1 MNADR
6 RTVVLYNP
14 WADFGTM
21 PLALLA
27 IGSHLDPAR
36 YDVRIHDGRLSADPL
51 PALLADLDGAVCL
64 GVTVLTGQPIRDAMK
79 ITRAVKAARPDLP
92 IVWGGWHPSMFATE
106 CFAEP
111 AVDYTVQAQGEVTFS
126 ELVEAL
132 AEGRA
137 EAGIAGSTSRVD
149 GQPRRQ
155 PPRAL
160 ADLNELRPHNYE
172 LIDTEAYF
180 ALKGKRQLDYISSQ
194 GCYFRCAFCADP
206 FVYQRKWTALEP
218 ARMGDELERWWRRW
232 RFDDVN
238 FQDETFF
245 TRPDRVR
252 AIAEE
257 FLRRGLPISWAGT
270 MRADQG
276 ARMDDET
283 FALCKRAGLRRVLV
297 GVESGAPEMIERIR
311 KDIKLEQVLET
322 AEKCARHEI
331 AVQFPFIVGF
341 PDETEAQADLS
352 LAFADRLRRMSDRF
366 AVHIFH
372 FRPYPGTALTA
383 DAVAAGYQ
391 LPQTLEGWADFD
403 FVGRRGPWVSD
414 ALCAKVEAFRREAG
428 VRSPA

>member
-1 MNADR
+1 MMNADR

-64 GVTVLTGQPIRDAMK
+64 RVTVLTGQPIRDAMK

-218 ARMGDELERWWRRW
+218 ARNGRRAGALVAALAV
-232 RFDDVN
+232 RRRQLPGRDVLHPPGPGA
-238 FQDETFF
+238 
-245 TRPDRVR
+245 RHCRGVPPPRSPDLLGRHH
-252 AIAEE
+252 A
-257 FLRRGLPISWAGT
+257 RGPG
-270 MRADQG
+270 RADG
-276 ARMDDET
+276 
-283 FALCKRAGLRRVLV
+283 
-297 GVESGAPEMIERIR
+297 
-311 KDIKLEQVLET
+311 
-322 AEKCARHEI
+322 
-331 AVQFPFIVGF
+331 
-341 PDETEAQADLS
+341 
-352 LAFADRLRRMSDRF
+352 
-366 AVHIFH
+366 
-372 FRPYPGTALTA
+372 
-383 DAVAAGYQ
+383 
-391 LPQTLEGWADFD
+391 
-403 FVGRRGPWVSD
+403 
-414 ALCAKVEAFRREAG
+414 
-428 VRSPA
+428 